1 MRMAQ
6 PGVPTV
12 EEWLADRMPAGGT
25 LALDGACTSVSV
37 VESLEKA
44 LAEKRAVLRDHDFV
58 SALWQEGRPPIPATE
73 AWLLEPSRAG
83 LSAGEKLHILRERLA
98 RQNANAMLV
107 CRLDSVAW
115 LLNLR
120 ADDVESVS
128 YTHLNPRV
136 AAVKNS
142 SMPVQDI
149 QMFKAAGG
157 EGFVV
162 FNGPDEQFVGGRTM
176 GADGGIGGTYAV
188 MPELFLKAD
197 ALLRTGEVEKACAVQ
212 YDIDAIIYAMCAC
225 RGNLYAVMK
234 EILRLREGLILGG
247 VRAPLPGLGPEDM
260 PQVEKCAA
268 MIDAAIERAAAL

>member
-1 MRMAQ
+1 M
-6 PGVPTV
+6 PTA

-120 ADDVESVS
+120 ADDVE
-128 YTHLNPRV
+128 YNPFALAYCRR
-136 AAVKNS
+136 
-142 SMPVQDI
+142 
-149 QMFKAAGG
+149 
-157 EGFVV
+157 
-162 FNGPDEQFVGGRTM
+162 GRICSLT
-176 GADGGIGGTYAV
+176 
-188 MPELFLKAD
+188 
-197 ALLRTGEVEKACAVQ
+197 
-212 YDIDAIIYAMCAC
+212 
-225 RGNLYAVMK
+225 
-234 EILRLREGLILGG
+234 
-247 VRAPLPGLGPEDM
+247 
-260 PQVEKCAA
+260 
-268 MIDAAIERAAAL
+268 RAACPPGYRQCWRRRE